1 MLTNVLEPHHGKL
14 VRVARMGSGPPV
26 ICLHGYPDNLQ
37 IWSRLAPVLAASHE
51 VIAFDWP
58 GMGYSESWPG
68 GATPEHMAERLLS
81 LMEDWKLD
89 CAHLLGIDMGGQPA
103 LVFAAKYPA
112 RTASVI
118 IMNSLVIPDA
128 RTSWEIALL
137 RKFGWNR
144 FLLRHFPRAIFRR
157 AVRTFLPNDF
167 SLPDELRADF
177 WEAFNNSQVR
187 SFISKMC
194 AGYQGKL
201 QQLPRLYSQI
211 QAPVFILWAEDDGH
225 FPPAHAEELHR
236 QIQRSE
242 LQIIPGGKHWM
253 PLYHA
258 QELAQAIGEFLARN
272 TS

>member
-1 MLTNVLEPHHGKL
+1 MLTTVLEPHHGKL
-14 VRVARMGSGPPV
+14 VRVARVGSGPPL

-37 IWSRLAPVLAASHE
+37 IWSQLAPALAGAHE

-58 GMGYSESWPG
+58 GMGYSEPWPG

-81 LMEDWKLD
+81 LVEDWKLGRP
-89 CAHLLGIDMGGQPA
+89 HVLGMDMGGRPA

-118 IMNSLVIPDA
+118 VMNSLVMPDA

-157 AVRTFLPNDF
+157 ALRTFVPPDV
-167 SLPDELRADF
+167 SLPSEVHADF
-177 WEAFNNSQVR
+177 WTAFHNPQVR
-187 SFISKMC
+187 RFISKMC

-201 QQLPRLYSQI
+201 QELPKSYSQI
-211 QAPVFILWAEDDGH
+211 QSPAFILWAEEDGH
-225 FPPAHAEELHR
+225 FPPPHAEQLHR
-236 QIQRSE
+236 QIGRSE

-253 PLYHA
+253 PLYRA
-258 QELAQAIGEFLARN
+258 PELAKAICDFLARN
-272 TS
+272 P